1 MGNGAATGRADFELI
16 RYIIKNGGI
25 PMKTIVNTA
34 NAPAAI
40 GPYSQATVC
49 NGVIYVSGQL
59 PIHPATGQLSEGD
72 IAQQTHLVMSNIA
85 AIVEAAGSNMDNLLK
100 VTILLT
106 DMNHFTQVNEV
117 YAKFFT
123 GAPPARICY
132 QVTALPKGACI
143 EVDAI
148 CAV

>member
-1 MGNGAATGRADFELI
+1 
-16 RYIIKNGGI
+16 
-25 PMKTIVNTA
+25 MKSTVNTN

-40 GPYSQATVC
+40 GPYSQATVH

-59 PIHPATGQLSEGD
+59 PICPKTGELQLGD
-72 IAQQTHLVMSNIA
+72 AAQQTQLVMSNLA
-85 AIVEAAGSNMDNLLK
+85 AIIEAAGSSMDNILK
-100 VTILLT
+100 ATILLT
-106 DMNHFTQVNEV
+106 DMGDFAQVNEV

-132 QVTALPKGACI
+132 QVCALPKGANVEI
-143 EVDAI
+143 DAI